1 MRSIFNN
8 IIRIIKENILLIF
21 VLVVVLLVSAYA
33 EGNDLDFTIDN
44 QTDGGTFNSV
54 QDGQDNDIDF
64 DIVSMDNF
72 IIDIDQIGNNN
83 TLDIDVDGRTG
94 LTKHQSKHV
103 SEDFV
108 NTTEKD
114 KCDYHSS
121 VAAPKRKKR
130 AGTPTVT
137 ELHAE
142 TEEKGSYRVLRAEV
156 KQDWHLPTGRT
167 GEKRQKKQGAAAD
180 NDDSWLERGCR
191 RRRRGYPNVTSSS
204 SERRSLPKLY

>member
-8 IIRIIKENILLIF
+8 TIRIIKENILLIF

-83 TLDIDVDGRTG
+83 TLDIDVDGRTSDG
-94 LTKHQSKHV
+94 SSMYFNQTGNNKSY
-103 SEDFV
+103 SGSFW
-108 NTTEKD
+108 
-114 KCDYHSS
+114 CGHSFC
-121 VAAPKRKKR
+121 
-130 AGTPTVT
+130 TMTIN
-137 ELHAE
+137 
-142 TEEKGSYRVLRAEV
+142 
-156 KQDWHLPTGRT
+156 Q
-167 GEKRQKKQGAAAD
+167 
-180 NDDSWLERGCR
+180 N
-191 RRRRGYPNVTSSS
+191 
-204 SERRSLPKLY
+204 

>member
-21 VLVVVLLVSAYA
+21 VLFVVLLVSAYA

-83 TLDIDVDGRTG
+83 TLDIDVDGRTSDG
-94 LTKHQSKHV
+94 SSMYFNQTGNNKSY
-103 SEDFV
+103 SGSFW
-108 NTTEKD
+108 
-114 KCDYHSS
+114 CGHSFC
-121 VAAPKRKKR
+121 
-130 AGTPTVT
+130 TMTIN
-137 ELHAE
+137 
-142 TEEKGSYRVLRAEV
+142 
-156 KQDWHLPTGRT
+156 Q
-167 GEKRQKKQGAAAD
+167 
-180 NDDSWLERGCR
+180 N
-191 RRRRGYPNVTSSS
+191 
-204 SERRSLPKLY
+204 

>member
-83 TLDIDVDGRTG
+83 TLDIDVDGRTSDG
-94 LTKHQSKHV
+94 SSMYFNQTGNNKSY
-103 SEDFV
+103 SGSFW
-108 NTTEKD
+108 
-114 KCDYHSS
+114 CGHSFC
-121 VAAPKRKKR
+121 
-130 AGTPTVT
+130 TMTIN
-137 ELHAE
+137 
-142 TEEKGSYRVLRAEV
+142 
-156 KQDWHLPTGRT
+156 Q
-167 GEKRQKKQGAAAD
+167 
-180 NDDSWLERGCR
+180 N
-191 RRRRGYPNVTSSS
+191 
-204 SERRSLPKLY
+204 